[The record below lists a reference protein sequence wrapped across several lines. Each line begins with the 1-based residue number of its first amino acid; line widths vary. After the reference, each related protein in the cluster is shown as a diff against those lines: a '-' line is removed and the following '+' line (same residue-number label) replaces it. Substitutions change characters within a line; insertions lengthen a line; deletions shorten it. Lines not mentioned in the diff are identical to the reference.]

1 MRTHF
6 ARLTG
11 RGYSLPVLLVVLAM
25 ALLPTFA
32 QAQPAANK
40 KVPSA
45 ISEGYLKIKDG
56 LQLAY
61 RYYPGPAESTTVPVI
76 LLHGF
81 EGQGGD
87 FDRLARYLRSK
98 EGGSHSVLVPD
109 LRGHGKSTSI
119 EPPNGDKS
127 IKVQAN
133 RLRKDDFGKMLRLD
147 MEAMKRFLLKEH
159 AEESLNIE
167 GLTLVGADLG
177 GLLAIHFAAQDWSW
191 PSLAGVKQG
200 QDVRA
205 VVLLS
210 PLQTFKG
217 INTKEPL
224 MQDDVRSTV
233 SFLMMYGRDSS
244 KQAGT
249 IRRINA
255 SLKRY
260 RKTKFDS
267 PEERRAEQDLFIF
280 DLPTSLQ
287 STKLLTDRQLPT
299 ANRIREFIG
308 ARVVDKMKEEFPWKS
323 RTNPLE

>member
-6 ARLTG
+6 AKSAG
-11 RGYSLPVLLVVLAM
+11 GPDWLLFTLFVLAFSI
-25 ALLPTFA
+25 ASATY
-32 QAQPAANK
+32 AQPATSNK
-40 KVPSA
+40 KVPAAVSD
-45 ISEGYLKIKDG
+45 GFLKIKDG

-61 RYYPGPAESTTVPVI
+61 RYYPGPSELTTVPVI

-81 EGQGGD
+81 EGQGGE
-87 FDRLARYLRSK
+87 FDRLAKYLRSQD
-98 EGGSHSVLVPD
+98 GGSHSVFVPD
-109 LRGHGKSTSI
+109 LRGHGKSTTI

-127 IKVQAN
+127 IKLQAN
-133 RLRKDDFGKMLRLD
+133 RLRKDDFAKMLRLD

-159 AEESLNIE
+159 SEKSVNIE

-191 PSLAGVKQG
+191 PALAGVKQG

-224 MQDDVRSTV
+224 TQEAVRSKV
-233 SFLMMYGRDSS
+233 SFLMMYGRESS

-255 SLKRY
+255 CLLYTSPSPR
-260 RKTKFDS
+260 DS
-267 PEERRAEQDLFIF
+267 
-280 DLPTSLQ
+280 
-287 STKLLTDRQLPT
+287 
-299 ANRIREFIG
+299 
-308 ARVVDKMKEEFPWKS
+308 
-323 RTNPLE
+323 